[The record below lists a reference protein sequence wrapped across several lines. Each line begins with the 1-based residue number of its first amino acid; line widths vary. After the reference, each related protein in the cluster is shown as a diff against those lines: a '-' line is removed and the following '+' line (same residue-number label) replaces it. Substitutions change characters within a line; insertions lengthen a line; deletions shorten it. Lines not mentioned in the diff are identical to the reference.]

1 MEFFAKKKQL
11 IEALDKYCK
20 EVDKTIEHF
29 IEAMNCYFDGKSPDE
44 IEEMCKKV
52 RKDES
57 KCDEYRR
64 DIEHQ
69 LYAGAMMPGSRG
81 DIFMLLESLDKVP
94 NRAEATANF
103 VALIGPEVPKEYHDD
118 LRTILALTDKCVKSL
133 TTSIGKMFTSLKKA
147 HSEAHEVE
155 NIETDIDKVER
166 NLIKRIFSSELS
178 LSHKMMI
185 RELVVDFA
193 AISDR
198 AEDASDRV
206 EIMAIKRKT

>member
-11 IEALDKYCK
+11 VDALDKYCK
-20 EVDKTIEHF
+20 EVDRTIDEFVEMANAYFEGKT
-29 IEAMNCYFDGKSPDE
+29 P
-44 IEEMCKKV
+44 EEVEEYCKRV
-52 RKDES
+52 RKCES

-69 LYAGAMMPGSRG
+69 LYGGAMMPGSRG

-94 NRAEATANF
+94 NKAEDTANF
-103 VALIGPEVPKEYHDD
+103 IALVGPEVPKEYHEDMGAM
-118 LRTILALTDKCVKSL
+118 LQLTVMCTKSL
-133 TTSIGKMFTSLKKA
+133 TNSINKMFKSLKKA
-147 HSEAHEVE
+147 HNEAHDVE
-155 NIETDIDKVER
+155 NIETEIDKLER
-166 NLIKRIFSSELS
+166 QLIRRVFNSDLS